1 MRTTFVST
9 LALWNSSKTSLDK
22 MQTAIVKANKELVT
36 GREADVGLKLGYK
49 TGQTLSLRQD
59 RAEIDAL
66 VDSNASILLRMKS
79 STTALDQVRTNAD
92 KFMDALI
99 ATPLSSSSL
108 PTIMYQAKANLH
120 SMVASMNSN
129 VGGQYIF
136 GGINSQEKPFN
147 DYSGGTPPLR
157 AEVSI
162 PVLGL
167 SNGDVVKFRVGG
179 GSDQIV
185 NVTAGMT
192 VDDLVTSINAAV
204 TASPATLSGV
214 EASRDPVT
222 GNLVLKS
229 TDLTG
234 KIDVTGSF
242 TDVGGTG
249 VLSEGSVTRSPQ
261 AAVASAFMS
270 TFGFGLDAAA
280 VSAITPDAMKSFLDG
295 PFAALFEG
303 KNWKDWS
310 NASSQNIQSKI
321 SATEKVEASTNANGQ
336 GIQKMAMAYTMISE
350 LGLDR
355 LGQTTREALVNKAIA
370 TFSEA
375 TTGVTAMQS
384 KLGAVQEKVEEAD
397 ERMSL
402 QKDILDAKII
412 HLEAVDPAEAKIRVD
427 RLMTQIQTS
436 YSLTA
441 QLRTMSLI
449 NYL

>member
-1 MRTTFVST
+1 MRTSFVST

-22 MQTAIVKANKELVT
+22 MQTGLVKANKELVT
-36 GREADVGLKLGYK
+36 GRDADVGLKLGYK

-66 VDSNASILLRMKS
+66 IDSNASILLRMKS
-79 STTALDQVRTNAD
+79 STTALDQIRTNGD

-99 ATPLSSSSL
+99 ATPLNTSSL
-108 PTIMYQAKANLH
+108 TTVMYQARVNLQ
-120 SMVASMNSN
+120 SMVSSLNSN

-136 GGINSQEKPFN
+136 GGINSQEKPLN

-157 AEVSI
+157 AAVSI
-162 PVLGL
+162 PVSGL
-167 SNGDVVKFRVGG
+167 SAGDVIRFSVGG
-179 GSDQIV
+179 NPEQIFT
-185 NVTAGMT
+185 VTGETT
-192 VDDLVTSINAAV
+192 VDALVTSINAAV
-204 TASPATLSGV
+204 TATTLSGV

-234 KIDVTGSF
+234 KTDVTGSF
-242 TDVGGTG
+242 TDVDGTAIP
-249 VLSEGSVTRSPQ
+249 VEGSVTRSPQ
-261 AAVASAFMS
+261 AAIASAFRS
-270 TFGFGLDAAA
+270 TFGFGVSDAA
-280 VSAITPDAMKSFLDG
+280 VSTITPDAMRAFLNG
-295 PFAALFEG
+295 SFAALFEG
-303 KNWKDWS
+303 TNWQDWS
-310 NASSQNIQSKI
+310 NASSQNIQSRI

-355 LGQTTREALVNKAIA
+355 LGETTREALVNKAIA

-375 TTGVTAMQS
+375 TTGVTTMQS

-402 QKDILDAKII
+402 QKDILDAKVI

>member
-22 MQTAIVKANKELVT
+22 LQTSIVKANKELVT

-79 STTALDQVRTNAD
+79 STTALDQVRSNAD

-99 ATPLSSSSL
+99 ATPLSSSSI
-108 PTIMYQAKANLH
+108 PTLMYQAKANLQNLV
-120 SMVASMNSN
+120 SSMNST

-136 GGINSQEKPFN
+136 GGINSQEKPLN
-147 DYSGGTPPLR
+147 DYAGGTPPLR
-157 AEVSI
+157 PDVSI
-162 PVLGL
+162 PVSGL
-167 SNGDVVKFRVGG
+167 SAGDVIRFSVGG
-179 GSDQIV
+179 TPDQV
-185 NVTAGMT
+185 FSVTAET
-192 VDDLVTSINAAV
+192 NVNDLVVSINAAV
-204 TASPATLSGV
+204 TAGTLSGV

-222 GNLVLKS
+222 GSLVLKS

-234 KIDVTGSF
+234 KTDVTGSF
-242 TDVGGTG
+242 TDMDGAAIPV
-249 VLSEGSVTRSPQ
+249 EGSVTRSPQ
-261 AAVASAFMS
+261 AAVASAFRS
-270 TFGFGLDAAA
+270 TFGFGVNDAG
-280 VSAITPDAMKSFLDG
+280 VSAITPDAMKTFLDG
-295 PFAALFEG
+295 PFSALFEG
-303 KNWKDWS
+303 DNWQDWS
-310 NASSQNIQSKI
+310 NASSQNIQSRI
-321 SATEKVEASTNANGQ
+321 SVKEKVEASANANDQ
-336 GIQKMAMAYTMISE
+336 GIQKTAMAYSMIFD

-355 LGQTTREALVNKAIA
+355 FSERTREALVSKAIE
-370 TFSEA
+370 TFSEVN
-375 TTGVTAMQS
+375 TGVTTMQS
-384 KLGAVQEKVEEAD
+384 RLGAVQEKVEEAD

-402 QKDILDAKII
+402 QKDILDEKII

-441 QLRTMSLI
+441 QLRSMSLI

>member
-22 MQTAIVKANKELVT
+22 LQTGLVKANKELVT
-36 GREADVGLKLGYK
+36 GRDSDVGLKLGYK

-66 VDSNASILLRMKS
+66 IDSNASILLRMKS
-79 STTALDQVRTNAD
+79 STTALDQVRSTGD

-99 ATPLSSSSL
+99 ATPLSSSSI
-108 PTIMYQAKANLH
+108 PTLMYQAKANLQNLI
-120 SMVASMNSN
+120 SSMNSN

-136 GGINSQEKPFN
+136 GGINSQEKPVN
-147 DYSGGTPPLR
+147 DYAGGTPSLR
-157 AEVSI
+157 ADVSM
-162 PVLGL
+162 PVSGL
-167 SNGDVVKFRVGG
+167 SPGDVIRFSVGG
-179 GSDQIV
+179 APDQV
-185 NVTAGMT
+185 FSVTAETT
-192 VDDLVTSINAAV
+192 VDDLVVSINAAV
-204 TASPATLSGV
+204 TASTLSGV

-234 KIDVTGSF
+234 KTDVTGSF
-242 TDVGGTG
+242 TDMDGTAIP
-249 VLSEGSVTRSPQ
+249 VEGSVTRSPQ
-261 AAVASAFMS
+261 AAVASAFRS
-270 TFGFGLDAAA
+270 TFGFGIDDAA
-280 VSAITPDAMKSFLDG
+280 VSTITPDDMNAFLNG
-295 PFAALFEG
+295 PFASLFEG
-303 KNWKDWS
+303 ANWQDWS

-321 SATEKVEASTNANGQ
+321 SVTEKVEASTNANGL
-336 GIQKMAMAYTMISE
+336 GIQKMSMAYTMIFD

-355 LGQTTREALVNKAIA
+355 LGEKTREALVNKAIA

-375 TTGVTAMQS
+375 TTGVTTMQS
-384 KLGAVQEKVEEAD
+384 KLGAVQEKVEDAD

>member
-22 MQTAIVKANKELVT
+22 LQTGLVKANKELVT

-108 PTIMYQAKANLH
+108 STIMYQAKANLQ
-120 SMVASMNSN
+120 SMTSSMNST

-136 GGINSQEKPFN
+136 GGINSQEKPLN
-147 DYSGGTPPLR
+147 DYSGGTPALR
-157 AEVSI
+157 PDVSI
-162 PVLGL
+162 PVSGL
-167 SNGDVVKFRVGG
+167 STTDVITFNVGG
-179 GSDQIV
+179 ALDQIFT
-185 NVTAGMT
+185 VTGETT
-192 VDDLVTSINAAV
+192 VDDLVASINAAV
-204 TASPATLSGV
+204 TATTLSGV

-234 KIDVTGSF
+234 KTDVTGSF
-242 TDVGGTG
+242 TDMDGTG
-249 VLSEGSVTRSPQ
+249 IPVEGSVTRSPQ

-270 TFGFGLDAAA
+270 TFGFGVNDAA
-280 VSAITPDAMKSFLDG
+280 VSTITPGDMKAFLDG

-303 KNWKDWS
+303 TNWQDWS
-310 NASSQNIQSKI
+310 NASGQNIQSKI
-321 SATEKVEASTNANGQ
+321 SATEKVEASTNANDR

-355 LGQTTREALVNKAIA
+355 LGESTREALVNKAIA

-375 TTGVTAMQS
+375 TTGVTIMQS

>member
-22 MQTAIVKANKELVT
+22 LQTGLVKANKELVT
-36 GREADVGLKLGYK
+36 GRESDVGLKLGYK

-108 PTIMYQAKANLH
+108 PTIMYQAKANLQ
-120 SMVASMNSN
+120 SMTSSMNSN

-157 AEVSI
+157 ASVSI
-162 PVLGL
+162 PVSGL
-167 SNGDVVKFRVGG
+167 SNGDVIKFRVGG
-179 GSDQIV
+179 GSDQV
-185 NVTAGMT
+185 FPVTGETT
-192 VDDLVTSINAAV
+192 VDALVTSINASV
-204 TASPATLSGV
+204 TLSGV

-234 KIDVTGSF
+234 NTDVTGSF
-242 TDVGGTG
+242 TDLSGTG
-249 VLSEGSVTRSPQ
+249 DLHEGSVTRSPR

-270 TFGFGLDAAA
+270 KFGFGLDAAA
-280 VSAITPDAMKSFLDG
+280 VSAITPDAMQSFLDG

-303 KNWKDWS
+303 KNWQDWS

-336 GIQKMAMAYTMISE
+336 GIQKLAMAYTMISE

-355 LGQTTREALVNKAIA
+355 LGEATREALVNKAIA
-370 TFSEA
+370 TFSDA
-375 TTGVTAMQS
+375 ITGVTTMQS

>member
-22 MQTAIVKANKELVT
+22 MQTGLVKANKELVT
-36 GREADVGLKLGYK
+36 GRESDVGLKLGYK

-108 PTIMYQAKANLH
+108 STIMYQAKANLQ
-120 SMVASMNSN
+120 SMTSSMNSN

-136 GGINSQEKPFN
+136 GGINSQEKPLN

-157 AEVSI
+157 ASVSI
-162 PVLGL
+162 PVSGL
-167 SNGDVVKFRVGG
+167 SANDVISFSVGG
-179 GSDQIV
+179 APDQVFTVIGE
-185 NVTAGMT
+185 TT
-192 VDDLVTSINAAV
+192 VDDLVASINAAV
-204 TASPATLSGV
+204 TANTLSGV

-229 TDLTG
+229 TDPTG
-234 KIDVTGSF
+234 NTDVTGSF
-242 TDVGGTG
+242 TDVDGTG
-249 VLSEGSVTRSPQ
+249 APVEGAVTRSPQ
-261 AAVASAFMS
+261 AAVASAFRS
-270 TFGFGLDAAA
+270 TFGFGLNDAA
-280 VSAITPDAMKSFLDG
+280 VSTIPPGDMNAFLDG
-295 PFAALFEG
+295 SFAALFEG
-303 KNWKDWS
+303 ANWQDWS

-355 LGQTTREALVNKAIA
+355 LGESTRETLVNKAIA

-375 TTGVTAMQS
+375 TTGVTTMQS

-402 QKDILDAKII
+402 QKDIFDAKII

>member
-22 MQTAIVKANKELVT
+22 LQTGLVKANKELVA
-36 GREADVGLKLGYK
+36 GRESDVGLKLGYK

-79 STTALDQVRTNAD
+79 STTALDQVRSNGD

-99 ATPLSSSSL
+99 ATPLSSSSI
-108 PTIMYQAKANLH
+108 PTLMYQAKANLQNLV
-120 SMVASMNSN
+120 SSMNGTA
-129 VGGQYIF
+129 GGQYIF
-136 GGINSQEKPFN
+136 GGINSQEKPLN
-147 DYSGGTPPLR
+147 DYAGGTPPLR
-157 AEVSI
+157 ADVSI
-162 PVLGL
+162 PVSGL
-167 SNGDVVKFRVGG
+167 SAGDVIRFSVGG
-179 GSDQIV
+179 APDQV
-185 NVTAGMT
+185 FSVTAEAT
-192 VDDLVTSINAAV
+192 VDDLVVSINAAV
-204 TASPATLSGV
+204 TAGTLSGV

-222 GNLVLKS
+222 DNLVLKS

-234 KIDVTGSF
+234 KTDVTGSY
-242 TDVGGTG
+242 TDVDGAAIP
-249 VLSEGSVTRSPQ
+249 VEGSVTRSPQ
-261 AAVASAFMS
+261 AAVASAFRS
-270 TFGFGLDAAA
+270 TFGFGVNDAA
-280 VSAITPDAMKSFLDG
+280 VSTITSDDMKTFLDG
-295 PFAALFEG
+295 PFTALFEG
-303 KNWKDWS
+303 ANWQDWS
-310 NASSQNIQSKI
+310 NASSQNIQSRI
-321 SATEKVEASTNANGQ
+321 STTEKVEASTNANGQ
-336 GIQKMAMAYTMISE
+336 GIQKMAMAYTMIFD

-355 LGQTTREALVNKAIA
+355 LGEGTREALVNKAVA

-375 TTGVTAMQS
+375 INGVTIMQS

-402 QKDILDAKII
+402 QKDILDEKII

>member
-22 MQTAIVKANKELVT
+22 LQTGLVKANKELVT
-36 GREADVGLKLGYK
+36 GRESDVGLKLGYK

-66 VDSNASILLRMKS
+66 IDSNASILLRMKS
-79 STTALDQVRTNAD
+79 STTALDQVRSNAD

-99 ATPLSSSSL
+99 ATPLSSSSV
-108 PTIMYQAKANLH
+108 PTLMYQAKANLQ
-120 SMVASMNSN
+120 SMISSMNST

-136 GGINSQEKPFN
+136 GGINSQEKPVN

-157 AEVSI
+157 ANVSI
-162 PVLGL
+162 PLPGL
-167 SNGDVVKFRVGG
+167 SDGDVIKFRVGG
-179 GSDQIV
+179 GLDQIF

-204 TASPATLSGV
+204 TATPSTLSGV

-229 TDLTG
+229 TDPTG
-234 KIDVTGSF
+234 NTDVTGSF
-242 TDVGGTG
+242 KDGAGTP
-249 VLSEGSVTRSPQ
+249 VEGSVTRSPR
-261 AAVASAFMS
+261 AAIASAFRS
-270 TFGFGLDAAA
+270 TFGFGVNDAA
-280 VSAITPDAMKSFLDG
+280 VSTITPDAMKAFLDG
-295 PFAALFEG
+295 PYAALFEG
-303 KNWKDWS
+303 DNWKDWS
-310 NASSQNIQSKI
+310 NASSQNIQSRI
-321 SATEKVEASTNANGQ
+321 STKEKVEASANANDP
-336 GIQKMAMAYTMISE
+336 GIQKMAMAYTMIFD

-355 LGQTTREALVNKAIA
+355 LGERTREALVNKAIA

-375 TTGVTAMQS
+375 TTGVTTMQS

-402 QKDILDAKII
+402 QKDIFDAKII
-412 HLEAVDPAEAKIRVD
+412 HLEAVDPAEAKVRVD

-441 QLRTMSLI
+441 QLKSMSLI

>member
-22 MQTAIVKANKELVT
+22 LQTSLVKANKELVT

-66 VDSNASILLRMKS
+66 IDSNASILLRMKS
-79 STTALDQVRTNAD
+79 STTALDQVRATGD

-99 ATPLSSSSL
+99 ATPLSSSSI
-108 PTIMYQAKANLH
+108 PTLMYQAKANLQNLI
-120 SMVASMNSN
+120 SSMNSS

-136 GGINSQEKPFN
+136 GGINSQEKPLN
-147 DYSGGTPPLR
+147 DYAGGTPPLR
-157 AEVSI
+157 ADVSI
-162 PVLGL
+162 PVSGL
-167 SNGDVVKFRVGG
+167 SPGDVIRFSVGG
-179 GSDQIV
+179 TPDQV
-185 NVTAGMT
+185 FSVTTEGT
-192 VDDLVTSINAAV
+192 VDDLVASINAAV
-204 TASPATLSGV
+204 TASTLSGV
-214 EASRDPVT
+214 QASRDPVT

-234 KIDVTGSF
+234 KTDVTGSF
-242 TDVGGTG
+242 TDMDGTATP
-249 VLSEGSVTRSPQ
+249 VEGSVTRSPQ
-261 AAVASAFMS
+261 AAIASAFRS
-270 TFGFGLDAAA
+270 TFGFGVNDAAM
-280 VSAITPDAMKSFLDG
+280 STITPDAMKAFLGG

-303 KNWKDWS
+303 ANWQDWS
-310 NASSQNIQSKI
+310 NASSQNIQSRI

-336 GIQKMAMAYTMISE
+336 GIQKMAMAYSMIFD

-355 LGQTTREALVNKAIA
+355 LGEKARDALVNTAIA

-375 TTGVTAMQS
+375 TTGVKTMQA

-402 QKDILDAKII
+402 QKDIFDAKII

-441 QLRTMSLI
+441 QLKAMSLI

>member
-9 LALWNSSKTSLDK
+9 LTLWNSSKTSLDK
-22 MQTAIVKANKELVT
+22 LQTGLVKANKELVT
-36 GREADVGLKLGYK
+36 GRDADVGLKLGYK

-66 VDSNASILLRMKS
+66 IDSNASILLRMKS
-79 STTALDQVRTNAD
+79 STAALDQVRTTGD

-99 ATPLSSSSL
+99 ATPLSSSSI
-108 PTIMYQAKANLH
+108 PTLMYQARANLQNLI
-120 SMVASMNSN
+120 SSMNSN

-136 GGINSQEKPFN
+136 GGINSQEKPLN
-147 DYSGGTPPLR
+147 DYEGGTPPLR
-157 AEVSI
+157 ADVSI
-162 PVLGL
+162 PVSGV
-167 SNGDVVKFRVGG
+167 SPGDVIRFSVGG
-179 GSDQIV
+179 TPDQV
-185 NVTAGMT
+185 FNVTTEAT
-192 VDDLVTSINAAV
+192 VDDLVASINAAV
-204 TASPATLSGV
+204 TASTLSGV
-214 EASRDPVT
+214 QASRDPVT

-234 KIDVTGSF
+234 KTDVTGSF
-242 TDVGGTG
+242 TDMDGTAIPIA
-249 VLSEGSVTRSPQ
+249 GSVTRSPQ
-261 AAVASAFMS
+261 AAIASAFRS
-270 TFGFGLDAAA
+270 TFGFGVTDPAM
-280 VSAITPDAMKSFLDG
+280 STITPDALKAFLDG

-303 KNWKDWS
+303 ANWQDWS

-321 SATEKVEASTNANGQ
+321 SATEKVEASTNANAQ
-336 GIQKMAMAYTMISE
+336 GIQKMAMAYSMIFE

-355 LGQTTREALVNKAIA
+355 LSERTREALVNTAIE

-375 TTGVTAMQS
+375 TTGVTTMQS

-402 QKDILDAKII
+402 QKDIFDAKII

-441 QLRTMSLI
+441 QLKSLSLI

>member
-22 MQTAIVKANKELVT
+22 LQTGLVKANKELVT
-36 GREADVGLKLGYK
+36 GRDSDVGLKLGYK

-59 RAEIDAL
+59 RAELDAL
-66 VDSNASILLRMKS
+66 IDSNASILLRMKS
-79 STTALDQVRTNAD
+79 STTALDQVRANAD

-99 ATPLSSSSL
+99 ATPLGSSSV
-108 PTIMYQAKANLH
+108 PTLMYQAKANLH
-120 SMVASMNSN
+120 SMAASMNST

-136 GGINSQEKPFN
+136 GGINSQEKPLN
-147 DYSGGTPPLR
+147 DYMGGTPPLR
-157 AEVSI
+157 ATVSI
-162 PVLGL
+162 PVSDL
-167 SNGDVVKFRVGG
+167 SDGDIVRFSIGG
-179 GSDQIV
+179 GPEQV
-185 NVTAGMT
+185 FNVTTQTT
-192 VDDLVTSINAAV
+192 VDDLVTAIGTAV
-204 TASPATLSGV
+204 TAGTLSGV
-214 EASRDPVT
+214 NASRDPVT
-222 GNLVLKS
+222 GNLVLTS

-234 KIDVTGSF
+234 NIDVTGSF
-242 TDVGGTG
+242 TDADGTG
-249 VLSEGSVTRSPQ
+249 SSFEGAVTRSPR

-270 TFGFGLDAAA
+270 TFGFGLGDAA
-280 VSAITPDAMKSFLDG
+280 VSGITPDAMSAFLGG

-303 KNWKDWS
+303 TNWQDWS
-310 NASSQNIQSKI
+310 NASGQNIQSRI
-321 SATEKVEASTNANGQ
+321 STKEKVEASTNANDPA
-336 GIQKMAMAYTMISE
+336 IQKMAMAYTMIFD

-355 LGQTTREALVNKAIA
+355 LGESTKEALVNKAVA

-375 TTGVTAMQS
+375 TRAMTNMQA
-384 KLGAVQEKVEEAD
+384 KLGAAQEKVEESD

-402 QKDILDAKII
+402 QKDIFDEKII
-412 HLEAVDPAEAKIRVD
+412 HLEAVDPAEAKVRVD

>member
-22 MQTAIVKANKELVT
+22 LQTGLVKANKELVT
-36 GREADVGLKLGYK
+36 GRESDVGLKLGYK

-66 VDSNASILLRMKS
+66 IDSNASILLRMKS
-79 STTALDQVRTNAD
+79 STTALDQIRSNGD

-108 PTIMYQAKANLH
+108 PTLMYQAKANLQNLV
-120 SMVASMNSN
+120 SSMNATA
-129 VGGQYIF
+129 GGQYIF
-136 GGINSQEKPFN
+136 GGINSQEKPLN

-157 AEVSI
+157 ANVSI
-162 PVLGL
+162 PVSGL
-167 SNGDVVKFRVGG
+167 SNGDVIRFKVGG
-179 GSDQIV
+179 APDQV
-185 NVTAGMT
+185 FNVTAQTT

-204 TASPATLSGV
+204 AATTLSGV
-214 EASRDPVT
+214 EASRDPVS

-234 KIDVTGSF
+234 KTDVTGSF
-242 TDVGGTG
+242 TNVDGTG
-249 VLSEGSVTRSPQ
+249 IPVEGSVTRSPQ
-261 AAVASAFMS
+261 AAVASAFRS
-270 TFGFGLDAAA
+270 TFGFGIDDAA
-280 VSAITPDAMKSFLDG
+280 VSTIAPDDMKAFLDG
-295 PFAALFEG
+295 PYAALFEG
-303 KNWKDWS
+303 ANWQDWS
-310 NASSQNIQSKI
+310 NASGQNIQSRI
-321 SATEKVEASTNANGQ
+321 SVTEKVEASTNANHP
-336 GIQKMAMAYTMISE
+336 GIQKMAMAYSMIFD
-350 LGLDR
+350 LGFDR
-355 LGQTTREALVNKAIA
+355 LGEKTREALVTKAIA

-375 TTGVTAMQS
+375 TTGVTTMQS

-402 QKDILDAKII
+402 QKDILDEKII

-441 QLRTMSLI
+441 QLRTMTLI

>member
-1 MRTTFVST
+1 MRTSFVST

-22 MQTAIVKANKELVT
+22 MQTGLVKANKELVT
-36 GREADVGLKLGYK
+36 GRDADVGLKLGYK

-66 VDSNASILLRMKS
+66 IDSNASILLRMKS
-79 STTALDQVRTNAD
+79 STTALDQIRTNGD

-99 ATPLSSSSL
+99 ATPLNTSSL
-108 PTIMYQAKANLH
+108 TTVMYQARVNLQ
-120 SMVASMNSN
+120 SMVSSLNSN

-136 GGINSQEKPFN
+136 GGINSQEKPLN

-157 AEVSI
+157 AAVSI
-162 PVLGL
+162 PVSGL
-167 SNGDVVKFRVGG
+167 SAGDVIRFSVGG
-179 GSDQIV
+179 NPEQV
-185 NVTAGMT
+185 FAVTGETT
-192 VDDLVTSINAAV
+192 VDALVTSINAAV
-204 TASPATLSGV
+204 TATTLSGV

-234 KIDVTGSF
+234 KTDVTGSF
-242 TDVGGTG
+242 TDVDGTAIP
-249 VLSEGSVTRSPQ
+249 VEGSVTRSPQ
-261 AAVASAFMS
+261 AAIASAFRS
-270 TFGFGLDAAA
+270 TFGFGVSDAA
-280 VSAITPDAMKSFLDG
+280 VSTITPDAMRAFLNG
-295 PFAALFEG
+295 SFAALFEG
-303 KNWKDWS
+303 TNWQDWS
-310 NASSQNIQSKI
+310 NASSQNIQSRI

-355 LGQTTREALVNKAIA
+355 LGETTREALVNKAIA

-375 TTGVTAMQS
+375 TTGVTTMQS

-402 QKDILDAKII
+402 QKDILDAKVI

>member
-1 MRTTFVST
+1 MRTSFVST

-22 MQTAIVKANKELVT
+22 MQTGLVKANKELVT
-36 GREADVGLKLGYK
+36 GRDADVGLKLGYK

-66 VDSNASILLRMKS
+66 IDSNASILLRMKT
-79 STTALDQVRTNAD
+79 STTALDQVRTNGD

-99 ATPLSSSSL
+99 ATPLSTSSL
-108 PTIMYQAKANLH
+108 TTVMYQARVNLQ
-120 SMVASMNSN
+120 SMTSSLNSN

-136 GGINSQEKPFN
+136 GGINSQEKPLN
-147 DYSGGTPPLR
+147 DYSGGTPALR
-157 AEVSI
+157 AAVSI
-162 PVLGL
+162 PVSGL
-167 SNGDVVKFRVGG
+167 SAGDVIRFSVGG
-179 GSDQIV
+179 NPDQV
-185 NVTAGMT
+185 FTVTGETT
-192 VDDLVTSINAAV
+192 VDALVTSINAAV
-204 TASPATLSGV
+204 TATTLSGV
-214 EASRDPVT
+214 EASRDPAT

-234 KIDVTGSF
+234 KTDVTGSF
-242 TDVGGTG
+242 KDGTAIP
-249 VLSEGSVTRSPQ
+249 VEGSVTRSPQ
-261 AAVASAFMS
+261 AAVASAFRS
-270 TFGFGLDAAA
+270 TFGFGVSDAA
-280 VSAITPDAMKSFLDG
+280 VSTITPDAMRAFLNG
-295 PFAALFEG
+295 SFAALFEG
-303 KNWKDWS
+303 KNWQDWS
-310 NASSQNIQSKI
+310 NASSQNIQSRI

-355 LGQTTREALVNKAIA
+355 LGEATREALVNKAIE

-375 TTGVTAMQS
+375 TTGVTTMQS

-402 QKDILDAKII
+402 QKDILDAKVI

>member
-22 MQTAIVKANKELVT
+22 LQTGLVKANKELVT
-36 GREADVGLKLGYK
+36 GRESDVGLKLGYK

-66 VDSNASILLRMKS
+66 IDSNASILLRMKS
-79 STTALDQVRTNAD
+79 STTALDQVRTNGD

-99 ATPLSSSSL
+99 ATPLSSSSVTTL
-108 PTIMYQAKANLH
+108 MYQAKANLQ
-120 SMVASMNSN
+120 SMISSMNST

-136 GGINSQEKPFN
+136 GGINSQEKPAN

-157 AEVSI
+157 ADVSI
-162 PVLGL
+162 PISGL
-167 SNGDVVKFRVGG
+167 SPGDVIRFSVGG
-179 GSDQIV
+179 ATDQV
-185 NVTAGMT
+185 FSVAGETT
-192 VDDLVTSINAAV
+192 VDDLVTSINGI
-204 TASPATLSGV
+204 PLSGV
-214 EASRDPVT
+214 EASRDPAT

-234 KIDVTGSF
+234 NTDVTGSF
-242 TDVGGTG
+242 KDGAGTP
-249 VLSEGSVTRSPQ
+249 VEGSVTRSPR
-261 AAVASAFMS
+261 AAVASAFRS

-280 VSAITPDAMKSFLDG
+280 VSTITPDAMRSFLDG
-295 PFAALFEG
+295 PYAALFEG
-303 KNWKDWS
+303 DNWKDWS
-310 NASSQNIQSKI
+310 NASSQNIQSRI
-321 SATEKVEASTNANGQ
+321 STKERVEASTNANDP
-336 GIQKMAMAYTMISE
+336 GIQKMAMAYTMIFD

-355 LGQTTREALVNKAIA
+355 LGERTREALVNKAIA

-375 TTGVTAMQS
+375 TTGVTTMQS

-402 QKDILDAKII
+402 QKDIFDAKII
-412 HLEAVDPAEAKIRVD
+412 HLEAVDPAEAKVRVD

-441 QLRTMSLI
+441 QLKSMSLI

>member
-22 MQTAIVKANKELVT
+22 LQTGLVKANKELVT

-66 VDSNASILLRMKS
+66 IDSNASILLRMKS
-79 STTALDQVRTNAD
+79 STTALDQVRTTGD

-99 ATPLSSSSL
+99 ATPLSSSSI
-108 PTIMYQAKANLH
+108 PTLMYQAKANLQNLI
-120 SMVASMNSN
+120 SSMNSN

-136 GGINSQEKPFN
+136 GGINSQENPFN
-147 DYSGGTPPLR
+147 EYSGGTPPLR
-157 AEVSI
+157 ADVSI
-162 PVLGL
+162 PVSGL
-167 SNGDVVKFRVGG
+167 SNGDVIKFKVGG
-179 GSDQIV
+179 TLEQVFSV
-185 NVTAGMT
+185 VAETT
-192 VDDLVTSINAAV
+192 VDDLVASINAAV
-204 TASPATLSGV
+204 TASTLSGV

-234 KIDVTGSF
+234 KTDVTGSF
-242 TDVGGTG
+242 TDVDGAG
-249 VLSEGSVTRSPQ
+249 VPVVGSVTRSPQ
-261 AAVASAFMS
+261 AAVASAFRS
-270 TFGFGLDAAA
+270 TFGFGIGDAA
-280 VSAITPDAMKSFLDG
+280 VPTITPEDMKSFLDG
-295 PFAALFEG
+295 PFKALFEG
-303 KNWKDWS
+303 SNWQDWS
-310 NASSQNIQSKI
+310 NASSQNIQSRI

-336 GIQKMAMAYTMISE
+336 GIQKMAMAYTMIFD

-355 LGQTTREALVNKAIA
+355 LGEKTREALVNKAIA

-375 TTGVTAMQS
+375 TTGVTTMQS

-402 QKDILDAKII
+402 QKDIFDAKII

-441 QLRTMSLI
+441 QLKTMSLI

>member
-9 LALWNSSKTSLDK
+9 LTLWNSSKTSLDK
-22 MQTAIVKANKELVT
+22 LQTGLVKANKELVT
-36 GREADVGLKLGYK
+36 GRESDVGLKLGYK

-79 STTALDQVRTNAD
+79 STTALDQVRTNGD

-99 ATPLSSSSL
+99 ATPLNSSSL
-108 PTIMYQAKANLH
+108 ATVMYQAKVNLN
-120 SMVASMNSN
+120 SMISSMNSA

-136 GGINSQEKPFN
+136 GGINSQEKPLN
-147 DYSGGTPPLR
+147 DYAGGMPPLR
-157 AEVSI
+157 AAVSI
-162 PVLGL
+162 PVSGL
-167 SNGDVVKFRVGG
+167 STGDVISFSVGG
-179 GSDQIV
+179 APAQV
-185 NVTAGMT
+185 FPMTTEAT
-192 VDDLVTSINAAV
+192 VDDLVASINAAV
-204 TASPATLSGV
+204 TATTLTGV

-229 TDLTG
+229 TDPTG
-234 KIDVTGSF
+234 KTDVTGSF
-242 TDVGGTG
+242 TDVDGTG
-249 VLSEGSVTRSPQ
+249 VPVAGSVTRSPQ
-261 AAVASAFMS
+261 AAINSAFRS
-270 TFGFGLDAAA
+270 TFGFGVNDAA
-280 VSAITPDAMKSFLDG
+280 VSTIAPDDMKAFLDG
-295 PFAALFEG
+295 AFAALFEG
-303 KNWKDWS
+303 ADWQDWS
-310 NASSQNIQSKI
+310 NASSQNIQSRI
-321 SATEKVEASTNANGQ
+321 SVREKVESSINANES
-336 GIQKMAMAYTMISE
+336 GIQKMAMAYTMIFE

-355 LGQTTREALVNKAIA
+355 LGEKTRETLVHKAIE
-370 TFSEA
+370 TFSAA

-402 QKDILDAKII
+402 QKDILDAKVI
-412 HLEAVDPAEAKIRVD
+412 HLEAVDPAEAKVRVD

>member
-22 MQTAIVKANKELVT
+22 LQTGIVKANKELVT
-36 GREADVGLKLGYK
+36 GRDADVGLKLGYK

-66 VDSNASILLRMKS
+66 IDSNASILLRMKS
-79 STTALDQVRTNAD
+79 STTSLDQVRTTGD

-99 ATPLSSSSL
+99 ATPLGSSSI
-108 PTIMYQAKANLH
+108 PTLMYQAKANLQNLI
-120 SMVASMNSN
+120 SSMNSN

-136 GGINSQEKPFN
+136 GGINSQEKPLN
-147 DYSGGTPPLR
+147 DYEGGTPPLR
-157 AEVSI
+157 ADVSI
-162 PVLGL
+162 PVSGL
-167 SNGDVVKFRVGG
+167 SPGDVIRFSVGG
-179 GSDQIV
+179 TPDQV
-185 NVTAGMT
+185 FSVTTEAT
-192 VDDLVTSINAAV
+192 VDDLVASINAAV
-204 TASPATLSGV
+204 TASTLSGV
-214 EASRDPVT
+214 QASRDPVN

-234 KIDVTGSF
+234 KTDVTGSF
-242 TDVGGTG
+242 TDMDGTAIP
-249 VLSEGSVTRSPQ
+249 VAGSVTRSPQ
-261 AAVASAFMS
+261 AAIASAFRS
-270 TFGFGLDAAA
+270 TFGFGVNDAAM
-280 VSAITPDAMKSFLDG
+280 STITPDAMKAFLDG
-295 PFAALFEG
+295 PFATLFEG
-303 KNWKDWS
+303 SNWQDWS
-310 NASSQNIQSKI
+310 NASSQNIQSRI

-336 GIQKMAMAYTMISE
+336 GIQKMAMAYSMIFE

-355 LGQTTREALVNKAIA
+355 LGEKTRDALVNTAIS

-375 TTGVTAMQS
+375 TTGVTTMQS

-402 QKDILDAKII
+402 QKDIFDAKII

-441 QLRTMSLI
+441 QLKAMSLI

>member
-1 MRTTFVST
+1 
-9 LALWNSSKTSLDK
+9 
-22 MQTAIVKANKELVT
+22 
-36 GREADVGLKLGYK
+36 
-49 TGQTLSLRQD
+49 
-59 RAEIDAL
+59 
-66 VDSNASILLRMKS
+66 MKS
-79 STTALDQVRTNAD
+79 STTALDQVRANGD

-99 ATPLSSSSL
+99 ATPLSSSSVSTL
-108 PTIMYQAKANLH
+108 MYQAKANLQNLT
-120 SMVASMNSN
+120 SSMNSTA
-129 VGGQYIF
+129 GGQYIF

-147 DYSGGTPPLR
+147 EYSGGTPPLR
-157 AEVSI
+157 ADVSI
-162 PVLGL
+162 PVSGL
-167 SNGDVVKFRVGG
+167 SNGDVIKFKVGG
-179 GSDQIV
+179 TLEQVFS
-185 NVTAGMT
+185 VTAETT
-192 VDDLVTSINAAV
+192 VDAIVTSINAAV
-204 TASPATLSGV
+204 TANTLRGV

-234 KIDVTGSF
+234 KTDVTGSF
-242 TDVGGTG
+242 TDADGAGIPVK
-249 VLSEGSVTRSPQ
+249 GSVTRSPQ
-261 AAVASAFMS
+261 AAVASAFRS
-270 TFGFGLDAAA
+270 TFGFGIDDAAVPTIA
-280 VSAITPDAMKSFLDG
+280 PDDMKSFLDG
-295 PFAALFEG
+295 PFTALFEG
-303 KNWKDWS
+303 DNWQDWS
-310 NASSQNIQSKI
+310 NASSQNIQSRI

-336 GIQKMAMAYTMISE
+336 GIQKMAMAYTMIFD

-355 LGQTTREALVNKAIA
+355 LGEKTREALVNKAIA

-375 TTGVTAMQS
+375 TTGVTTMQA

-402 QKDILDAKII
+402 QKDIFDAKII

>member
-1 MRTTFVST
+1 MRTSFVST

-22 MQTAIVKANKELVT
+22 MQTGLVKANKELVT
-36 GREADVGLKLGYK
+36 GRDADVGLKLGYK

-66 VDSNASILLRMKS
+66 IDSNASILLRMKS
-79 STTALDQVRTNAD
+79 STTALDQVRTNGD

-99 ATPLSSSSL
+99 ATPLNSSSL
-108 PTIMYQAKANLH
+108 TTVMYQARVNLQ
-120 SMVASMNSN
+120 SMVSSMNSN

-136 GGINSQEKPFN
+136 GGINSQEKPLN
-147 DYSGGTPPLR
+147 DYSGGTPTLR
-157 AEVSI
+157 AAVSI
-162 PVLGL
+162 PVSGL
-167 SNGDVVKFRVGG
+167 SAGDVIRFGVGG
-179 GSDQIV
+179 TPEQV
-185 NVTAGMT
+185 FTVTGETT
-192 VDDLVTSINAAV
+192 VDALVTSINAAV
-204 TASPATLSGV
+204 AATTLSGV

-229 TDLTG
+229 IDLMG
-234 KIDVTGSF
+234 KTDVTGSF
-242 TDVGGTG
+242 TDVDGAGIP
-249 VLSEGSVTRSPQ
+249 VEGSVTRSPQ
-261 AAVASAFMS
+261 AAVASAFRS
-270 TFGFGLDAAA
+270 TFGFGVGDAA
-280 VSAITPDAMKSFLDG
+280 VSTITPGDMKTFLDG
-295 PFAALFEG
+295 SFAALFEG
-303 KNWKDWS
+303 SNWQDWS

-355 LGQTTREALVNKAIA
+355 LGETTREALVSKALE

-375 TTGVTAMQS
+375 TTGVKTMQS

-402 QKDILDAKII
+402 QKDILDAKVI

>member
-22 MQTAIVKANKELVT
+22 LQTGLVKANKELVT
-36 GREADVGLKLGYK
+36 GRESDVGLKLGYK

-79 STTALDQVRTNAD
+79 STTALDQVRSTGD

-99 ATPLSSSSL
+99 ATPLSSSSI
-108 PTIMYQAKANLH
+108 PTLMYQAKANLQNLI
-120 SMVASMNSN
+120 SSMNN
-129 VGGQYIF
+129 TAGGQYIF
-136 GGINSQEKPFN
+136 GGINSQEKPLN
-147 DYSGGTPPLR
+147 DYAGGTPPLR
-157 AEVSI
+157 PNVSI
-162 PVLGL
+162 PVSGL
-167 SNGDVVKFRVGG
+167 SNSDVIKFKVGG
-179 GSDQIV
+179 NLEQVFSV
-185 NVTAGMT
+185 NAETT
-192 VDDLVTSINAAV
+192 VDNLVASINAAV
-204 TASPATLSGV
+204 TANTLSGV

-234 KIDVTGSF
+234 KTDVTGSF
-242 TDVGGTG
+242 TDVDGTA
-249 VLSEGSVTRSPQ
+249 VPVEGSVTRSPQ
-261 AAVASAFMS
+261 AAVASAFRS
-270 TFGFGLDAAA
+270 TFGFGIDDAA
-280 VSAITPDAMKSFLDG
+280 VSTIMPDDMKAFLDG
-295 PFAALFEG
+295 SFTALFEG
-303 KNWKDWS
+303 ANWQDWS

-321 SATEKVEASTNANGQ
+321 SLREKVEASANANDP
-336 GIQKMAMAYTMISE
+336 GIQKMAMAYTMVFD

-355 LGQTTREALVNKAIA
+355 LGEGTREALVNKAIA

-375 TTGVTAMQS
+375 TTGVTTLQS
-384 KLGAVQEKVEEAD
+384 RLGAVQEKVEEAD

-402 QKDILDAKII
+402 QKDILDEKII